1 MKFHFQHF
9 LKALLLG
16 LFTLYFA
23 NLHLTGD
30 ISKYINP
37 KYDFMSKMAAILFFV
52 LLLIQLTRIWQEKH
66 SHHTCSHS
74 CDHDHGNSHWSLK
87 RIVGYSIVAFPIIT
101 GFAIPPATLDSS
113 IAANKGF
120 LISQGG
126 NEEAK
131 EGAARDS
138 LMEGADSL
146 VEKENI
152 DIYSSDVEDIALPN
166 ENYVSESEYEEK
178 FRLLQESETIPM
190 TEDMFSTY
198 YAEIN
203 DNPNAYAGK
212 KIKMSGFVFKEEGFA
227 NNQLVISRFLI
238 THCIADASIIGLLSE
253 FNGADT
259 IKEDTWVDIEGI
271 LEVGTYDGYELPIV
285 KVTSLNVID
294 EPSEPY
300 IYPVLKLLGN

>member
-37 KYDFMSKMAAILFFV
+37 KYDYMSKMAAILFFV
-52 LLLIQLTRIWQEKH
+52 LLLIQLTRIWSEKH
-66 SHHTCSHS
+66 SHHNCSHH

-87 RIVGYSIVAFPIIT
+87 RIVGYSIVAFPIVT
-101 GFAIPPATLDSS
+101 GFMIPPATLDAS

-120 LISQGG
+120 LLSQGDA
-126 NEEAK
+126 NEDSA
-131 EGAARDS
+131 GAAKGS
-138 LMEGADSL
+138 IMEDAESL

-152 DIYSSDVEDIALPN
+152 DIYSSDVDDIALPN
-166 ENYVSESEYEEK
+166 ENYVSEDEYDKK
-178 FRLLQESETIPM
+178 FRMLQESDTVEM
-190 TEDMFSTY
+190 AEDMFSTY

-203 DNPNAYAGK
+203 DNPKSYAGK
-212 KIKMSGFVFKEEGFA
+212 KIKMSGFVFKEEGFEK
-227 NNQLVISRFLI
+227 NQLVISRFLI
-238 THCIADASIIGLLSE
+238 THCIADASIIGFLTE
-253 FNGADT
+253 YNGAKS
-259 IKEDTWVDIEGI
+259 IKEDTWIEIEGV
-271 LEVGTYDGYELPIV
+271 LEMGDYGGSELPII

>member
-16 LFTLYFA
+16 LFTLFFA

-37 KYDFMSKMAAILFFV
+37 KYDYMSKMAAILFII

-66 SHHTCSHS
+66 SHHACSHS
-74 CDHDHGNSHWSLK
+74 CDHDHGNNHWSFK
-87 RIVGYSIVAFPIIT
+87 RIIGYSIVAFPIIT
-101 GFAIPPATLDSS
+101 GFMIPPATLDSS

-120 LISQGG
+120 LLSQD
-126 NEEAK
+126 NSEQKDEDT
-131 EGAARDS
+131 AAGS
-138 LMEGADSL
+138 LMEDAESL

-152 DIYSSDVEDIALPN
+152 DIYSSDVDDIALPN
-166 ENYVSESEYEEK
+166 ENYVSESEYDEK
-178 FRLLQESETIPM
+178 FRLLQESDTIQM
-190 TEDMFSTY
+190 ADDMFSTY

-203 DNPNAYAGK
+203 DNPKSYAGK
-212 KIKMSGFVFKEEGFA
+212 KIKMSGFVFKEEGFTG
-227 NNQLVISRFLI
+227 NQLVLSRFLI
-238 THCIADASIIGLLSE
+238 THCIADASIIGFLSE

-259 IKEDTWVDIEGI
+259 IKEDTWVDIEGV
-271 LEVGTYDGYELPIV
+271 LELGSYGGSELPII